1 MSLSSISNTTL
12 SANQANHQKSE
23 TTVEQPEKRRVGLSS
38 DNDIPKVSDNLT
50 LSESVSI
57 PNSEKTAGPKTL
69 NTSSAD
75 NLLKQI
81 MKAIMTQSK
90 AAVSA
95 QANLTPQVAATLLA
109 GRG

>member
-23 TTVEQPEKRRVGLSS
+23 TTVEQSDKRRVDLSS
-38 DNDIPKVSDNLT
+38 DNEIANISDNVT

-57 PNSEKTAGPKTL
+57 PNSEKTVAPKTL
-69 NTSSAD
+69 DTSSAD
-75 NLLKQI
+75 NLLKHI
-81 MKAIMTQSK
+81 MKAIMTHSK

-95 QANLTPQVAATLLA
+95 QANLTPQVAQTLLA
-109 GRG
+109 DL